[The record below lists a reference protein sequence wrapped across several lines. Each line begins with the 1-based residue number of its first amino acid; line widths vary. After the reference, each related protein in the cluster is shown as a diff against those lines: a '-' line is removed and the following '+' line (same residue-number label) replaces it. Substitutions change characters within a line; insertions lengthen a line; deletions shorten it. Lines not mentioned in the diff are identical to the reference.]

1 MDALFGKTITIL
13 SQVLDY
19 RSRKHDA
26 IVSNIANI
34 DTPGYRA
41 REVVFE
47 KELARRIR
55 DEAAKPG
62 QGTKSAVVMEQSP
75 VTVVET
81 DKRVNIDEEMSRLA
95 ENTIMYNLGVELLA
109 RKLRSLR
116 ELVREVR

>member
-19 RSRKHDA
+19 RARKHDT

-41 REVVFE
+41 RDAVFE
-47 KELARRIR
+47 KELAVQMQKETVNSNRH
-55 DEAAKPG
+55 
-62 QGTKSAVVMEQSP
+62 GTGTDGIERSL
-75 VTVVET
+75 VTIIET
-81 DKRVNIDEEMSRLA
+81 DKAVSVDEEMSRLA

-109 RKLRSLR
+109 RKMRSLR
-116 ELVREVR
+116 DLVREVR